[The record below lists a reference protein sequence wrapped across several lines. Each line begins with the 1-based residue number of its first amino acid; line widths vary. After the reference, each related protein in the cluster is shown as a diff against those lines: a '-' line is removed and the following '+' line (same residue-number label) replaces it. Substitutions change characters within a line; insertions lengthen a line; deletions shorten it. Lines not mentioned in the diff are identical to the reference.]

1 MTERRRLAP
10 VSDAEP
16 ALWLASALE
25 KPWGRGGGANCAA
38 AVIPRGFAAYARLF
52 HPAYLASEGRD
63 ITWAETAARAGT
75 RPHARMQWHAISR
88 AGDAG
93 GKLRGLVPPEAGLMP
108 EWMLEALVG
117 LLERHT
123 RTAGR
128 CFFAVWDGW
137 GLPELATLRGRT
149 AHFRLW
155 DRGYYLM
162 EGDIRA
168 ALERISPL
176 SPQHASIWWP
186 EDRAWCVATEVD
198 FMWTYVGGPEACVA
212 EILADQRL
220 EAWRASPDDRAD
232 ANGDDVNAPR
242 CTC

>member
-1 MTERRRLAP
+1 MTERKRLVP

-25 KPWGRGGGANCAA
+25 SGGNANHAA
-38 AVIPRGFAAYARLF
+38 TVIPRGFIAYARLF
-52 HPAYLASEGRD
+52 HPAYLASEGRN

-75 RPHARMQWHAISR
+75 RSHARMQWHAISR

-93 GKLRGLVPPEAGLMP
+93 GKLRGPMSPEMGLMP
-108 EWMLEALVG
+108 EWMLETLVG
-117 LLERHT
+117 LLDRHT
-123 RTAGR
+123 RTPGR

-162 EGDIRA
+162 KGDIRA
-168 ALERISPL
+168 ALVRL
-176 SPQHASIWWP
+176 SPMSRNHASIWWP

-198 FMWTYVGGPEACVA
+198 MMWTYVGGSEGCIA
-212 EILADQRL
+212 EILADPRL

-242 CTC
+242 RQC

>member
-1 MTERRRLAP
+1 

-25 KPWGRGGGANCAA
+25 KPWGRGGNANYAA
-38 AVIPRGFAAYARLF
+38 AVIPRGFDAYARLF
-52 HPAYLASEGRD
+52 HPAYLAGEGRD

-75 RPHARMQWHAISR
+75 RTHARMQWHAISR

-93 GKLRGLVPPEAGLMP
+93 GKLRGLVSPEMGLMP
-108 EWMLEALVG
+108 EWMLKALAG

-123 RTAGR
+123 RTPGR
-128 CFFAVWDGW
+128 CFFAIWDGW
-137 GLPELATLRGRT
+137 GVPEPATLRGRT

-162 EGDIRA
+162 KGDIRA
-168 ALERISPL
+168 ALSPH
-176 SPQHASIWWP
+176 HASIWWP

-198 FMWTYVGGPEACVA
+198 MMWTYVGGSEGCIG
-212 EILADQRL
+212 EILAAPRL

-232 ANGDDVNAPR
+232 VNGDDVNVPR
-242 CTC
+242 SWC

>member
-1 MTERRRLAP
+1 MTERKRLVP

-25 KPWGRGGGANCAA
+25 KPWGRGGNANCAA

-52 HPAYLASEGRD
+52 HPAYLAGEGRD

-75 RPHARMQWHAISR
+75 RPYARMQWHAISR

-93 GKLRGLVPPEAGLMP
+93 GQLRGLVSPDMGRMP
-108 EWMLEALVG
+108 AWMLEALVG

-123 RTAGR
+123 RTPAR

-155 DRGYYLM
+155 DRGYCLM
-162 EGDIRA
+162 KGDIRA
-168 ALERISPL
+168 ALERLSPL

-198 FMWTYVGGPEACVA
+198 MMWTYVGGSEGCIG
-212 EILADQRL
+212 EILADPRL

-232 ANGDDVNAPR
+232 ANGDEVNAPR
-242 CTC
+242 CSC

>member
-1 MTERRRLAP
+1 MAEQIRLVP
-10 VSDAEP
+10 VSDAEL

-63 ITWAETAARAGT
+63 ITWAETAAHAGT
-75 RPHARMQWHAISR
+75 RPHARMQWHAITR
-88 AGDAG
+88 AGDAD
-93 GKLRGLVPPEAGLMP
+93 GKLRGLVSPDMGLMP
-108 EWMLEALVG
+108 ERMLEALIG
-117 LLERHT
+117 HLERHT
-123 RTAGR
+123 GTPES
-128 CFFAVWDGW
+128 CHFAFWDGKRIL
-137 GLPELATLRGRT
+137 GLAALRGRA

-155 DRGYYLM
+155 DREYFLM
-162 EGDIRA
+162 KGDIRA
-168 ALERISPL
+168 DLERISPL
-176 SPQHASIWWP
+176 SLDHANIWWP

-198 FMWTYVGGPEACVA
+198 FMWTYVGGSESCIE
-212 EILADQRL
+212 EILADPRL

-242 CTC
+242 CPC